1 MISDR
6 LTKRVVDALQPR
18 DKPFVAYDADLTGF
32 GLRVMPSGVKSW
44 IAEYRPD
51 GGGRGVAKKR
61 VTLGKVGALT
71 PDQARRAASELLAR
85 VTLGA
90 DPAAEKAE
98 RRDALT
104 VSGLIDAFIAEHV
117 DGKLKPASA
126 VSAKAGLERLRAA
139 HGALKAEALARAQ
152 LALLHSSLRTTPY
165 LANRHLA
172 AWRKMYAW
180 AETRG
185 LVPEGFNPAKKI
197 EPFRE
202 QARER
207 YLSTDELARLGDAL
221 RLCEQEGVDPFAIA
235 AVRLLIL
242 SGARVQEILQA
253 KWSQID
259 GERGVLWLADS
270 KTGRKPVYLSAAA
283 QAVLAGL
290 PRIHG
295 NPHII
300 AGARAGQP
308 RADLN
313 KPWARVKRVAC
324 LDGVRLHDLRHS
336 FASVGAGA
344 SLGLPIIGKL
354 LGHSQAATT
363 QRYAHVGAD
372 PLRRAADTIGA
383 TIAAAMDGGQGA
395 KVTPMRRAPRR
406 KGVSG

>member
-6 LTKRVVDALQPR
+6 LTKRAVDALQPR
-18 DKPFVAYDADLTGF
+18 DKPYVAYDADLTGF
-32 GLRVMPSGVKSW
+32 GLRIMPSGVKSW

-71 PDQARRAASELLAR
+71 PEQARRAASELLAR
-85 VTLGA
+85 VRLGA
-90 DPAAEKAE
+90 DPAAEKAD
-98 RRDALT
+98 RRDAPT
-104 VSGLIDAFIAEHV
+104 VGGLIDAFIVEHV
-117 DGKLKPASA
+117 EGKLKPASA
-126 VSAKAGLERLRAA
+126 ISAKAGLERLRAA
-139 HGALKAEALARAQ
+139 HGSLKAEALARAQ
-152 LALLHSSLRTTPY
+152 LALLHSSMRATPY

-172 AWRKMYAW
+172 AWRKMYGW

-185 LVPEGFNPAKKI
+185 LVPEGHNPAKKI

-221 RLCEQEGVDPFAIA
+221 RLCEQEGVDPGAVAAI
-235 AVRLLIL
+235 RLLIL
-242 SGARVQEILQA
+242 TGARLQEILQA
-253 KWSQID
+253 EWSQID
-259 GERGVLWLADS
+259 ERGVLWLADS

-290 PRIHG
+290 PRIYG
-295 NPHII
+295 NPYVI

-313 KPWARVKRVAC
+313 KPWARVKRIAG

-344 SLGLPIIGKL
+344 SLGLPIIGRL
-354 LGHSQAATT
+354 LGHTQAATT

-395 KVTPMRRAPRR
+395 KVTPMRSAPRG
-406 KGVSG
+406 KGAGK

>member
-18 DKPFVAYDADLTGF
+18 DKPYVAYDVDLTGF

-44 IAEYRPD
+44 IVEYRPD

-85 VTLGA
+85 VRLGA
-90 DPAAEKAE
+90 DPAAEKAD
-98 RRDALT
+98 RRDAPT
-104 VSGLIDAFIAEHV
+104 VGGLIDAFIAEHV

-126 VSAKAGLERLRAA
+126 ISAKAGLERLRAA

-152 LALLHSSLRTTPY
+152 LALLHSSMRATPY

-185 LVPEGFNPAKKI
+185 LVPEGYNPAKKI
-197 EPFRE
+197 QPFRE

-221 RLCEQEGVDPFAIA
+221 RLCEQEGVDPGAVAAI
-235 AVRLLIL
+235 RLLIL
-242 SGARVQEILQA
+242 SGARLQEILQA

-290 PRIHG
+290 PRIYG
-295 NPHII
+295 NPYII

-308 RADLN
+308 RSDLN
-313 KPWARVKRVAC
+313 KPWSRVKRIAG

-344 SLGLPIIGKL
+344 SLGLPIIGRL
-354 LGHSQAATT
+354 LGHSQPATT

-395 KVTPMRRAPRR
+395 KVTPMRRAQRR
-406 KGVSG
+406 KGAGE

>member
-6 LTKRVVDALQPR
+6 LTKRAVDALQPR
-18 DKPFVAYDADLTGF
+18 DKPYVAYDADLTGF
-32 GLRVMPSGVKSW
+32 GLRVMPTGVKSW

-90 DPAAEKAE
+90 DPAAEKAD
-98 RRDALT
+98 RRDAPT

-126 VSAKAGLERLRAA
+126 ISAKAGLERLRAE
-139 HGALKAEALARAQ
+139 HGSLKAEALARAQ
-152 LALLHSSLRTTPY
+152 LALLHSSMRATPY

-185 LVPEGFNPAKKI
+185 LVPEGYNPAKKI

-207 YLSTDELARLGDAL
+207 YLSTGELARLGDAL
-221 RLCEQEGVDPFAIA
+221 RLCEQEGVDPGAVAAI
-235 AVRLLIL
+235 RLLIL
-242 SGARVQEILQA
+242 TGARLQEILQA
-253 KWSQID
+253 RWLQVD

-290 PRIHG
+290 PRISG
-295 NPHII
+295 NAYVV

-313 KPWARVKRVAC
+313 KPWGRVKRIAG

-344 SLGLPIIGKL
+344 SLGLPIIGRL
-354 LGHSQAATT
+354 LGHSQPATT
-363 QRYAHVGAD
+363 HRYAHLDAD

-383 TIAAAMDGGQGA
+383 TIAAAMDGKKGA
-395 KVTPMRRAPRR
+395 KVTPMRKRR
-406 KGVSG
+406 R

>member
-6 LTKRVVDALQPR
+6 LTKRMVDALQPR
-18 DKPFVAYDADLTGF
+18 DKPYVAYDADLTGF
-32 GLRVMPSGVKSW
+32 GLRVMPSGIKSW

-85 VTLGA
+85 VRLGA
-90 DPAAEKAE
+90 DPAAEKAD
-98 RRDALT
+98 RRDAPT
-104 VSGLIDAFIAEHV
+104 VGGLIDAFIAEHV
-117 DGKLKPASA
+117 EGKLKPASA
-126 VSAKAGLERLRAA
+126 ISAKAGLERLRAA
-139 HGALKAEALARAQ
+139 HGSLKVEALARAQ
-152 LALLHSSLRTTPY
+152 LALLHSSMRATPY

-180 AETRG
+180 SETRG
-185 LVPEGFNPAKKI
+185 LVPEGHNPAKKI

-221 RLCEQEGVDPFAIA
+221 RLCAQEGIDPGAVAAI
-235 AVRLLIL
+235 RLLIL
-242 SGARVQEILQA
+242 TGARLQEILQA

-259 GERGVLWLADS
+259 ERGVLWLAES

-290 PRIHG
+290 PRIYG
-295 NPHII
+295 NPYVI

-313 KPWARVKRVAC
+313 KPWARVKRIAG

-383 TIAAAMDGGQGA
+383 TIAAAMDGGQAA

-406 KGVSG
+406 KGAGE

>member
-6 LTKRVVDALQPR
+6 LTKRVVDALPPR
-18 DKPFVAYDADLTGF
+18 DKPYVAYDADLTGF

-61 VTLGKVGALT
+61 VTLGKVGAVT
-71 PDQARRAASELLAR
+71 PDQARRVASELLAR
-85 VTLGA
+85 VRLGA
-90 DPAAEKAE
+90 DPAAEKAD
-98 RRDALT
+98 RRDAPT
-104 VSGLIDAFIAEHV
+104 VGELIDAFIAEHV

-126 VSAKAGLERLRAA
+126 ISAKAGLERLRAE
-139 HGALKAEALARAQ
+139 HGALKAETLTRVQ
-152 LALLHSSLRTTPY
+152 LALLHSSMRATPY

-185 LVPEGFNPAKKI
+185 LVPEGHNPAKKI

-221 RLCEQEGVDPFAIA
+221 RLCEQEGVDPGAVA

-242 SGARVQEILQA
+242 TGARLQEILQA

-259 GERGVLWLADS
+259 ERGVLWLADS

-290 PRIHG
+290 PRIYG
-295 NPHII
+295 NPYVI

-313 KPWARVKRVAC
+313 KPWARVKRIAG
-324 LDGVRLHDLRHS
+324 LNGVRLHDLRHS

-344 SLGLPIIGKL
+344 SLGLPIIGRL
-354 LGHSQAATT
+354 LGHTQAATT

-383 TIAAAMDGGQGA
+383 TIAAAMDGAQGA

-406 KGVSG
+406 KGAGE

>member
-6 LTKRVVDALQPR
+6 LSKRVVDALQPR
-18 DKPFVAYDADLTGF
+18 AKPYIAYDADLTGF

-61 VTLGKVGALT
+61 VTLGKMGALT
-71 PDQARRAASELLAR
+71 PEQARRAASELLAR

-98 RRDALT
+98 KRDALT
-104 VSGLIDAFIAEHV
+104 VSGLIDAFVAEHV

-126 VSAKAGLERLRAA
+126 ISAKAGLEKLRAA
-139 HGALKAEALARAQ
+139 HGSQKAEALTRAQ
-152 LALLHSSLRTTPY
+152 LAALHSSMRATPY

-172 AWRKMYAW
+172 AWRKMFAW
-180 AETRG
+180 GETRG
-185 LVPEGFNPAKKI
+185 LVPEGHNPAKRI

-207 YLSTDELARLGDAL
+207 YLSTEELARLGDAL
-221 RLCEQEGVDPFAIA
+221 RVCERAGVDPGAVAAI
-235 AVRLLIL
+235 RLLVL
-242 SGARVQEILQA
+242 TGARLQEILKA
-253 KWSQID
+253 RWSQVD
-259 GERGVLWLADS
+259 GERGILWLEDS

-290 PRIHG
+290 PRIEG
-295 NPHII
+295 NPYII
-300 AGARAGQP
+300 TGARPGQP

-313 KPWARVKRVAC
+313 KPWARVKRIAK
-324 LDGVRLHDLRHS
+324 LEGVRLHDLRHS

-344 SLGLPIIGKL
+344 SFGLPIIGKL
-354 LGHSQAATT
+354 LGHSQAQTT
-363 QRYAHVGAD
+363 ARYSHLDAD

-383 TIAAAMDGGQGA
+383 TIAAAMDGVGDG
-395 KVTPMRRAPRR
+395 KVTPLRR
-406 KGVSG
+406 KGRGE

>member
-6 LTKRVVDALQPR
+6 LGKRAVDALQPK
-18 DKPFVAYDADLTGF
+18 DKPYIAYDRDLAGF

-44 IAEYRPD
+44 VAEYRPD

-90 DPAAEKAE
+90 DPAAEKAD
-98 RRDALT
+98 RRDAPT
-104 VSGLIDAFIAEHV
+104 VGGLIDAFIAEHV
-117 DGKLKPASA
+117 EGKLKPASA
-126 VSAKAGLERLRAA
+126 ISAKAGLERLRAA

-152 LALLHSSLRTTPY
+152 LALLHSSMRTTPY
-165 LANRHLA
+165 QANRHLA

-185 LVPEGFNPAKKI
+185 LVPEGFNPARKI
-197 EPFRE
+197 QPFRE
-202 QARER
+202 QSRER

-221 RLCEQEGVDPFAIA
+221 RLCEQEGVDPGAVA

-242 SGARVQEILQA
+242 TGGRLQEILRA

-259 GERGVLWLADS
+259 ERGVLWLADS
-270 KTGRKPVYLSAAA
+270 KTGKKPVYLSAAA

-290 PRIHG
+290 PRISG
-295 NPHII
+295 NPYVI
-300 AGARAGQP
+300 AGARAEQP

-313 KPWARVKRVAC
+313 KPWARVKRVAG

-406 KGVSG
+406 KGVGG